1 MNKVILT
8 GRLTKDPEISSSAA
22 GTTFARFSI
31 AVPRK
36 YKKEGEPDTDFFNC
50 SAFGKTA
57 EFIEKFFKKGS
68 RIEVVGRL
76 ENNNYTNKEGQKIY
90 DVRVMVEEAEFGE
103 SKKDGEK
110 TESKGKDDFLN
121 IPPEILEELP
131 FS

>member
-50 SAFGKTA
+50 STFGKTA
-57 EFIEKFFKKGS
+57 EFVEKYFKKGNK
-68 RIEVVGRL
+68 IEVSGRL
-76 ENNNYTNKEGQKIY
+76 ENNNYTNKEGKKIY
-90 DVRVMVEEAEFGE
+90 DVRVMVEEADFG
-103 SKKDGEK
+103 D
-110 TESKGKDDFLN
+110 SKGSQSEQQQTTDNFLSV
-121 IPPEILEELP
+121 PDGLVEELP

>member
-50 SAFGKTA
+50 STFGKTA
-57 EFIEKFFKKGS
+57 EFVERYFKKGNK
-68 RIEVVGRL
+68 IEVSGRL
-76 ENNNYTNKEGQKIY
+76 ENNDYTNKQGQKVR
-90 DVRVMVEEAEFGE
+90 DTRVMVEEADFGE
-103 SKKDGEK
+103 SKGSSQTQQQTTDNFLSVPDG
-110 TESKGKDDFLN
+110 LV
-121 IPPEILEELP
+121 EELP